1 MSTTKYLNRFLE
13 PITDASTE
21 QSAHMFADL
30 RADDELQAH
39 VNDLGRKAND
49 GTITPEED
57 AEYKSI
63 IDAADLIGIL
73 QLNARRFLKQH
84 AP

>member
-1 MSTTKYLNRFLE
+1 MSTTDYLNRFLE
-13 PITDASTE
+13 PLTAAFTE
-21 QSAHMFADL
+21 QSARMFADL

-39 VNDLGRKAND
+39 VNDLAGKANE
-49 GTITPEED
+49 GTITPEEE

-73 QLNARRFLKQH
+73 QLKARRYLRQH